1 MQMHPRAG
9 CIFALCSLIG
19 TARRVV
25 FFLFLLLSCVLSLSF
40 SVAFS
45 LSLSVCFFFALSLS
59 LGFREL
65 GRTYTRGLGFVWRI
79 KNRHIG
85 FTFPYLRDH
94 KPSSSGKRGAARFTK
109 CNARSR
115 RYESRLETAMPGRV
129 DLTRREEA
137 GRNERTYERAN
148 GEVDYSRADVNKFRS
163 ELLGTTA
170 SWRMFEIYEIRHR

>member
-1 MQMHPRAG
+1 MHLCAVLSHWHSETS
-9 CIFALCSLIG
+9 CILSLSL
-19 TARRVV
+19 T
-25 FFLFLLLSCVLSLSF
+25 FMCSLSF
-40 SVAFS
+40 SLSLLPS
-45 LSLSVCFFFALSLS
+45 LSSFLSVSLLLSLS

-94 KPSSSGKRGAARFTK
+94 KPSSSGKRGAARFAK

-137 GRNERTYERAN
+137 GRNERTCERASEQRS
-148 GEVDYSRADVNKFRS
+148 GLQSRGR
-163 ELLGTTA
+163 
-170 SWRMFEIYEIRHR
+170 